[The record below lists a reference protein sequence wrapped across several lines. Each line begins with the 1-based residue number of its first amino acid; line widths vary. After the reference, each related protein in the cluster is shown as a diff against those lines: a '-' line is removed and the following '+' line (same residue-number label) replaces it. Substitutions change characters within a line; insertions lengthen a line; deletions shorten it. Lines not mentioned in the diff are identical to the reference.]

1 VWVGN
6 NKSTIIS
13 LSTGSPQGC
22 VLFTLMTHDCCA
34 KSRTNNIRKYENNT
48 TVVGL
53 IQNGGETIC
62 RVVQDNLALN
72 VEKNKEMVIDFR
84 INFYFVNN
92 LNHSRINM

>member
-22 VLFTLMTHDCCA
+22 VLFTPMTHDCCA

-53 IQNGGETIC
+53 IQNGGETIY
-62 RVVQDNLALN
+62 RVVQD
-72 VEKNKEMVIDFR
+72 KEMVLI
-84 INFYFVNN
+84 
-92 LNHSRINM
+92 LL